1 MKKEDVLKQYTTP
14 TGAPAFVPGPHRF
27 TSREYLNITYRT
39 DREALQKQVPEPLE
53 IDEPLVRFEVM
64 NMPDTTGYG
73 SYVECGQAAV
83 VRHKEEVGE
92 YIIGMYLDNLPAIAA
107 GRELSAFPKKLGS
120 AKLFVDSDTLVGTL
134 DYGTLSVARA
144 TMGYK
149 HKPMDLEKARQE
161 ICVPTFMLKILPS
174 YEKRPRICELVRTE
188 ITNISVKGA
197 WRAPARLPHVE
208 TIVRDYIRNNRSTL
222 KALGLPTDDLEKKL
236 SFEANLERS
245 VTGADLVQEN
255 GPERIEFKQDLW
267 AHIGKVVGE
276 HALMLSSSSAK
287 TATEQSLKM
296 PRPDRLLVGHPFNP
310 PHLIPLVEVVPGEKT
325 SPEAVDD
332 AVAFY
337 AALGKVPRVV
347 RKEMPGF
354 VANRLQRAIFRE
366 CCYLVI
372 QGVVK
377 VDELD
382 DIVTSSIGLR
392 WAADGQFRSFHL
404 GGGAGGFKSF
414 FNQFGPGLNEA
425 WKNMAPVNLD
435 EAAQD
440 KIVAQAEA
448 SFAAQ
453 PPEQLESERDAKQLA
468 IIRALKAVKA
478 SQ

>member
-1 MKKEDVLKQYTTP
+1 MATAQQDILNRYSKVTVI
-14 TGAPAFVPGPHRF
+14 GAGVIGASW
-27 TSREYLNITYRT
+27 T
-39 DREALQKQVPEPLE
+39 ALFLAHGLTVVVNDP
-53 IDEPLVRFEVM
+53 R
-64 NMPDTTGYG
+64 PD
-73 SYVECGQAAV
+73 
-83 VRHKEEVGE
+83 
-92 YIIGMYLDNLPAIAA
+92 
-107 GRELSAFPKKLGS
+107 
-120 AKLFVDSDTLVGTL
+120 
-134 DYGTLSVARA
+134 
-144 TMGYK
+144 
-149 HKPMDLEKARQE
+149 
-161 ICVPTFMLKILPS
+161 
-174 YEKRPRICELVRTE
+174 
-188 ITNISVKGA
+188 
-197 WRAPARLPHVE
+197 VE
-208 TIVRDYIRNNRSTL
+208 TIVRDYIRNNLSTL
-222 KALGLPTDDLEKKL
+222 KELGLPTDNLEKRL
-236 SFEANLERS
+236 SFEVDLERS

-267 AHIGKVVGE
+267 ARIGKVVGA

-287 TATEQSLKM
+287 TATEQALNMS
-296 PRPDRLLVGHPFNP
+296 RPERLLVGHPFNP

-347 RKEMPGF
+347 AKEMPGF

-392 WAADGQFRSFHL
+392 WAADGPFRSFHL

-414 FNQFGPGLNEA
+414 FKQFGPGLNEA

-440 KIVAQAEA
+440 KIIAQAEA

-453 PPEQLESERDAKQLA
+453 PTEQLESERDAKQLA
-468 IIRALKAVKA
+468 IIRALKAVKG
-478 SQ
+478 

>member
-1 MKKEDVLKQYTTP
+1 MATAQQDILNRYSKVTVI
-14 TGAPAFVPGPHRF
+14 GAGVIGASW
-27 TSREYLNITYRT
+27 T
-39 DREALQKQVPEPLE
+39 ALFLAHG
-53 IDEPLVRFEVM
+53 L
-64 NMPDTTGYG
+64 T
-73 SYVECGQAAV
+73 V
-83 VRHKEEVGE
+83 VVNDPR
-92 YIIGMYLDNLPAIAA
+92 
-107 GRELSAFPKKLGS
+107 
-120 AKLFVDSDTLVGTL
+120 SD
-134 DYGTLSVARA
+134 
-144 TMGYK
+144 
-149 HKPMDLEKARQE
+149 
-161 ICVPTFMLKILPS
+161 
-174 YEKRPRICELVRTE
+174 
-188 ITNISVKGA
+188 
-197 WRAPARLPHVE
+197 VE
-208 TIVRDYIRNNRSTL
+208 TIVRDYIRNNLSTL
-222 KALGLPTDDLEKKL
+222 KELGLPTDNLEKKL
-236 SFEANLERS
+236 SFEANLEAS
-245 VTGADLVQEN
+245 VAGADLVQEN

-267 AHIGKVVGE
+267 ERIGKVVGA

-287 TATEQSLKM
+287 TATEQALKM
-296 PRPDRLLVGHPFNP
+296 SRPGRLLVGHPFNP

-392 WAADGQFRSFHL
+392 WAADGPFRSFHL

-414 FNQFGPGLNEA
+414 FKQFGPGLNEA

-440 KIVAQAEA
+440 KIIAQAEA

-478 SQ
+478 GK

>member
-1 MKKEDVLKQYTTP
+1 MATAQKDILNRYSKVTVI
-14 TGAPAFVPGPHRF
+14 GAGVIGASW
-27 TSREYLNITYRT
+27 T
-39 DREALQKQVPEPLE
+39 ALFLAH
-53 IDEPLVRFEVM
+53 
-64 NMPDTTGYG
+64 G
-73 SYVECGQAAV
+73 
-83 VRHKEEVGE
+83 
-92 YIIGMYLDNLPAIAA
+92 
-107 GRELSAFPKKLGS
+107 
-120 AKLFVDSDTLVGTL
+120 
-134 DYGTLSVARA
+134 LSVVVND
-144 TMGYK
+144 
-149 HKPMDLEKARQE
+149 P
-161 ICVPTFMLKILPS
+161 
-174 YEKRPRICELVRTE
+174 RPD
-188 ITNISVKGA
+188 
-197 WRAPARLPHVE
+197 VE

-222 KALGLPTDDLEKKL
+222 KELGLPTDNLEKKL
-236 SFEANLERS
+236 SFEADLERS
-245 VTGADLVQEN
+245 VAGADLVQEN

-267 AHIGKVVGE
+267 GRIGKVVGE

-287 TATEQSLKM
+287 TATEQALKM
-296 PRPDRLLVGHPFNP
+296 PQPDRLLVGHPFNP

-392 WAADGQFRSFHL
+392 WAADGPFRSFHL
-404 GGGAGGFKSF
+404 GGGTGGFKSF
-414 FNQFGPGLNEA
+414 FKQFGPGLNEA
-425 WKNMAPVNLD
+425 WKNMASVNLD

-440 KIVAQAEA
+440 KIIAQAEA

-453 PPEQLESERDAKQLA
+453 PPEQLESDRDAKQLA

-478 SQ
+478 GK

>member
-1 MKKEDVLKQYTTP
+1 MATAQQDILNRYSKVTVI
-14 TGAPAFVPGPHRF
+14 GAGVIGASW
-27 TSREYLNITYRT
+27 T
-39 DREALQKQVPEPLE
+39 ALFLAH
-53 IDEPLVRFEVM
+53 
-64 NMPDTTGYG
+64 G
-73 SYVECGQAAV
+73 
-83 VRHKEEVGE
+83 
-92 YIIGMYLDNLPAIAA
+92 
-107 GRELSAFPKKLGS
+107 
-120 AKLFVDSDTLVGTL
+120 
-134 DYGTLSVARA
+134 LSVVVND
-144 TMGYK
+144 
-149 HKPMDLEKARQE
+149 P
-161 ICVPTFMLKILPS
+161 
-174 YEKRPRICELVRTE
+174 RPD
-188 ITNISVKGA
+188 
-197 WRAPARLPHVE
+197 VE
-208 TIVRDYIRNNRSTL
+208 TIVRDYIRNNLSTL
-222 KALGLPTDDLEKKL
+222 AELGLPTDNLEKRL
-236 SFEANLERS
+236 SFEADLERS

-267 AHIGKVVGE
+267 ARIGRVVGE

-287 TATEQSLKM
+287 TATEQALKM
-296 PRPDRLLVGHPFNP
+296 SRPERLLVGHPFNP

-392 WAADGQFRSFHL
+392 WAADGPFRSFHL

-414 FNQFGPGLNEA
+414 FKQFGPGLNEA
-425 WKNMAPVNLD
+425 WKNMASVNLD

-440 KIVAQAEA
+440 KIIAQAEA

-478 SQ
+478 GK